1 MGGRDLVPARGEFRV
16 KLEDEVQDAPAGTC
30 VLIPRG
36 VRHTWQNIGAG
47 EGRFLAMLAP
57 AGLERFFER
66 FGQLP
71 DDVSVPEA
79 FRTLG
84 SEAGM
89 DVVGP
94 PAGRG
99 SALAEPRGPD

>member
-1 MGGRDLVPARGEFRV
+1 VRDVRLLTRRRQIAPT
-16 KLEDEVQDAPAGTC
+16 APAGTC
-30 VLIPRG
+30 VFTPRG
-36 VRHTWQNIGAG
+36 VWHTWQNIGAG

-57 AGLERFFER
+57 AGLERVFES

-84 SEAGM
+84 TEGGM

-94 PAGRG
+94 PP
-99 SALAEPRGPD
+99 AESNPL